1 MSKKQQERKEKKR
14 KERVK
19 AKLLR
24 RRMNMREQR
33 KLEKELDKLR
43 KSQEE
48 KIVPIRKKS
57 NDN

>member
-1 MSKKQQERKEKKR
+1 MSKKQQQRKEKKR

-24 RRMNMREQR
+24 RRTAMREHR

-43 KSQEE
+43 RSQEE
-48 KIVPIRKKS
+48 KITPIRKNS
-57 NDN
+57 DDN